1 MKREKA
7 RKRIKK
13 AIKLFVI
20 ATFLVVA
27 ALGVTLA
34 GVYFQVSGETA
45 DRIERGAIN
54 RIIFSESPVYYN
66 DGESVIGVFF
76 EKTHRKYIEYKDI
89 PQNFLKAI
97 VAAEDKNFFSHHG
110 FDLRAILRAMIA
122 NIKAG
127 AIVQG
132 GSTITQQTAK
142 NVFKRERRSFR
153 AKLRELV
160 QAILLEQKYSKEEIL
175 EMYIN
180 QFFVTGFGRGLRI
193 ASRYF
198 FDKEAQ
204 DLDLVEAAFIA
215 GCVKGPFRY
224 NPFIKKTAAEREK
237 TLQRAKKRKD
247 YVLRNMFRMG
257 MISEDQYLDARERE
271 VPFKQGKVTYR
282 LNVILDY
289 IRDQLESDFFRSI
302 LQEQGIDNIAT
313 SGMRIY
319 TSINRDIQEG
329 ALESIRRHLPVLD
342 VKVSGYDQETLQA
355 KKWYE
360 KTSQG
365 RTQDGLPFLGRVT
378 HINTDPT
385 KPHMVVSWG
394 DGGGIID
401 YEGLK
406 PIARA
411 WANWKHGRRPEPERK
426 GVVEFLQQFRIGDIV
441 AARIVNEAAGR
452 ASGQG
457 LQLSK
462 FPELQGGI
470 VVIKDGMIK
479 AMVGGFYNR
488 FFNRALDA
496 KRQLGSIFK
505 PLVYTAAL
513 KLKWNNLDPLS
524 NVRDLFPFE
533 TTYYF
538 PNPDHKPAAE
548 RVSMAWAGAMSE
560 NLATV
565 WLLYHLSDRLNMSEF
580 RRLAETVGLSRRE
593 GEAYE
598 AYVRRIRDH
607 HGVVV
612 DREAIMNAAFE
623 EAKKVIKPDLIFEGD
638 ERLLENMRRIHFK
651 MDPAL
656 VDPSNPDEVLISRF
670 DFQRLGK
677 LNDEMIR
684 KLSDLRNGLGEVHR
698 ETHNGFYYFLEKEGH
713 TPRVVYGNRGSVKQW
728 AEGFVAPIP
737 LKQLRENGKDIRLE
751 DVWVDNIIPSK
762 YVVLLQSHTNSI
774 YQRMANLRKYDPE
787 LLYRIRDF
795 RTLVNLRF
803 VTQLAEDMG
812 ISTPLDPVLS
822 FPLGASSISILEAA
836 LAYHTMMTGKIYPLG
851 GSLTAY
857 LVPVI
862 TKITD
867 REGEVVWEYRPRPR
881 RVLSQ
886 EVMRQVTEILRLV
899 MTRGTGRR
907 ARDAVQISFD
917 VEGEKI
923 RAPIPTYGKTGTANR
938 FTNSSFVGFVPGP
951 KGDSGQLG
959 LQQGYVIASYVG
971 FDDNRP
977 MKAERIAIYGASGA
991 LPLWIDTAN
1000 TTVNS
1005 AEYKRH
1011 LQVADFVFG
1020 SRPWDSMSDEG
1031 MQPVLVSKSS
1041 GLPLRNQDLRKK
1053 GEDAYVLSYTTSG
1066 SGSVELR
1073 RIFEPH

>member
-1 MKREKA
+1 MR
-7 RKRIKK
+7 K

-20 ATFLVVA
+20 AVFLVVM
-27 ALGVTLA
+27 ALGGVFTV
-34 GVYFQVSGETA
+34 VYFQVSRDTA

-54 RIIFSESPVYYN
+54 RIIFSESPVYYD

-76 EKTHRKYIEYKDI
+76 EKTHRKYVEYKDI
-89 PQNFLKAI
+89 PQSFLKAI
-97 VAAEDKNFFSHHG
+97 VAAEDKNFFNHHG
-110 FDLRAILRAMIA
+110 FDLKAIMRAMVA

-127 AIVQG
+127 AVVQG

-175 EMYIN
+175 EMYVN

-237 TLQRAKKRKD
+237 TLLRAKARKD

-257 MISEDQYLDARERE
+257 MITEDQYLDARERE

-289 IRDQLESDFFRSI
+289 IRDQLESEFFRSI

-313 SGMRIY
+313 SGIRIY
-319 TSINRDIQEG
+319 TSINKDIQEG

-342 VKVSGYDQETLQA
+342 VKVLGYDQKTLQA
-355 KKWYE
+355 KERYGNALQNK
-360 KTSQG
+360 G
-365 RTQDGLPFLGRVT
+365 GDGLPFLCRIT
-378 HINTDPT
+378 HINPDLA
-385 KPHMVVSWG
+385 KPYMVVSWG

-401 YEGLK
+401 YQGLK
-406 PIARA
+406 PIAQA
-411 WANWKHGRRPEPERK
+411 WVKWRHGQRTELDRR
-426 GVVEFLQQFRIGDIV
+426 GVVEFLQQFRNSDLV
-441 AARIVNEAAGR
+441 AVRVVNDPTGR
-452 ASGQG
+452 GSGRS

-470 VVIKDGMIK
+470 VVIKEGMIK
-479 AMVGGFYNR
+479 GMVGGFYNR
-488 FFNRALDA
+488 FFNRVLDA

-513 KLKWNNLDPLS
+513 KLKWNNLDPLC

-538 PNPDHKPAAE
+538 PNPDHKPTAE
-548 RVSMAWAGAMSE
+548 RVSMAWAGAKSE

-565 WLLYHLSDRLNMSEF
+565 WLLYHLSDHLNMGEF
-580 RRLAETVGLSRRE
+580 RRLVETVGLDRRE
-593 GEAYE
+593 EETYE

-607 HGVVV
+607 HGIVVN
-612 DREAIMNAAFE
+612 REAIMNAAFE

-656 VDPSNPDEVLISRF
+656 VDPSNPDEARISKF

-677 LNDEMIR
+677 LNVEMIR
-684 KLSDLRNGLGEVHR
+684 KLNALRNGLEKVHPEPR
-698 ETHNGFYYFLEKEGH
+698 DGFYYFLQKEGQ
-713 TPRVVYGNRGSVKQW
+713 TPRIVYGNAESAKQW
-728 AEGFVAPIP
+728 AEGFVAPIS
-737 LKQLRENGKDIRLE
+737 LKQLRENEKDIRLE
-751 DVWVDNIIPSK
+751 DIWIDNIIPSK
-762 YVVLLQSHTNSI
+762 YIALLQSHTNSI
-774 YQRMANLRKYDPE
+774 YQRLVNLRKYEPE

-803 VTQLAEDMG
+803 VTQLAQEMG

-822 FPLGASSISILEAA
+822 FPLGANSISILEAA
-836 LAYHTMMTGKIYPLG
+836 LAYHTIMTGRIYPLG
-851 GSLTAY
+851 GSFTTY
-857 LVPVI
+857 LVPII

-867 REGEVVWEYRPRPR
+867 REGEVIWEYRPRPR

-886 EVMRQVTEILRLV
+886 EVMGQLTEILRLV
-899 MTRGTGRR
+899 MMRGTGRR
-907 ARDAVQISFD
+907 ARDTVQISFD
-917 VEGEKI
+917 VEGERV

-951 KGDSGQLG
+951 RGDSGQLE

-977 MKAERIAIYGASGA
+977 MKGERIAIYGASGA
-991 LPLWIDTAN
+991 LPLWTDTAN
-1000 TTVNS
+1000 TIVNS

-1020 SRPWDSMSDEG
+1020 SRPWESMADRG
-1031 MQPVLVSKSS
+1031 MQPVAVSNTS
-1041 GLPLRNQDLRKK
+1041 GLPLKSQDLRNQ
-1053 GEDAYVLSYTTSG
+1053 GEDAYVLSYATIESG
-1066 SGSVELR
+1066 HVELR
-1073 RIFEPH
+1073 RIFEPD